1 MKFKDI
7 LKQILSLVLLLTVIL
22 PSSAIAAADTAAA
35 EGGITVVLSEDG
47 KHLDIS
53 CESPSSE
60 YYLVMTSP
68 DGTFLP
74 LQKLSEG
81 KNEIS
86 VKCENDTYLY
96 SKYSICKF
104 ENEAYTPIFDGAY
117 ITNCDILAQNRY
129 DMPKPFSKKG
139 LRVRLMSDAQ
149 QLGIA
154 HTVIDIALNE
164 MITDDASSSQMINID
179 GRSYF
184 FNSSYVNL
192 LDHKIKVLTDSNIN
206 VYAQI
211 VLSSP
216 SNTKSESAKKLYYK
230 TDVSSAKY
238 YGVNPNGE
246 KASEYYYAALK
257 FIASRYTV
265 ENGKYGFVGNYII
278 GNTVNSNR
286 YGNYAGQMALSDYV
300 SDYTKIFR
308 TAYAAIK
315 GTYSNAVL
323 YTSVNGCFNAPT
335 RDGTPDFSLD
345 YTAYD
350 FLSSFN
356 SQINKGGSIPW
367 HLCAEIDTADISKSD
382 FWNESV
388 FSSSDTP
395 YVTMKNP
402 DVLTSLINSGDF
414 ECGYTRYLTVSG
426 CAFTGGDNSKQAQ
439 KKQAAAYSLAYY
451 TAEADPL
458 INAFIYSSHV
468 DLKTDE
474 YINSG
479 LYTRR
484 EDTFQ
489 LADKTK
495 EIYEVFKYI
504 DTASSS
510 IYTADYKN
518 IIGAFYS
525 DIIDGHTSE
534 QEKRIVMSGLFK
546 SVSGRKVLHT
556 FDFSKGVS
564 GFYPSDNAYSAS
576 VRTDGEEKHLY
587 CVTYNSDLCEYRG
600 VCRMLHDIPLDGAG
614 YIKFDITPE
623 CPDGVETVDVMCR
636 LWGRD
641 ENGKSVVYEGVSQ
654 IPSEGCTTLSYYIKD
669 FVSLTKEN
677 TDGMKI
683 WIRPHSDKDG
693 GEYNMCIS
701 NVSFLSSSFSFK
713 IILTVLLVILAIGA
727 VAFAVYFFVFKRP
740 KKEPA
745 VFRGFDRRKLKK

>member
-1 MKFKDI
+1 MKFKDV

-22 PSSAIAAADTAAA
+22 PSSVIAAADTAAA

-104 ENEAYTPIFDGAY
+104 ENEAYTPISYGAY

-356 SQINKGGSIPW
+356 SQINKGGNIPW

-382 FWNESV
+382 FWNEYIPVSP
-388 FSSSDTP
+388 SYD
-395 YVTMKNP
+395 KLKIHHNE
-402 DVLTSLINSGDF
+402 DILTHDRSFD
-414 ECGYTRYLTVSG
+414 
-426 CAFTGGDNSKQAQ
+426 
-439 KKQAAAYSLAYY
+439 KKQ
-451 TAEADPL
+451 
-458 INAFIYSSHV
+458 
-468 DLKTDE
+468 
-474 YINSG
+474 
-479 LYTRR
+479 
-484 EDTFQ
+484 
-489 LADKTK
+489 
-495 EIYEVFKYI
+495 
-504 DTASSS
+504 
-510 IYTADYKN
+510 
-518 IIGAFYS
+518 
-525 DIIDGHTSE
+525 
-534 QEKRIVMSGLFK
+534 
-546 SVSGRKVLHT
+546 
-556 FDFSKGVS
+556 
-564 GFYPSDNAYSAS
+564 
-576 VRTDGEEKHLY
+576 
-587 CVTYNSDLCEYRG
+587 
-600 VCRMLHDIPLDGAG
+600 IPN
-614 YIKFDITPE
+614 TP
-623 CPDGVETVDVMCR
+623 CG
-636 LWGRD
+636 
-641 ENGKSVVYEGVSQ
+641 
-654 IPSEGCTTLSYYIKD
+654 
-669 FVSLTKEN
+669 
-677 TDGMKI
+677 
-683 WIRPHSDKDG
+683 
-693 GEYNMCIS
+693 
-701 NVSFLSSSFSFK
+701 
-713 IILTVLLVILAIGA
+713 
-727 VAFAVYFFVFKRP
+727 
-740 KKEPA
+740 
-745 VFRGFDRRKLKK
+745 

>member
-1 MKFKDI
+1 MKFKDV

-22 PSSAIAAADTAAA
+22 PSSVIAAVNTAAA

-47 KHLDIS
+47 KYLNIS
-53 CESPSSE
+53 CESLSDE
-60 YYLVMTSP
+60 HYLVMTSP
-68 DGTFLP
+68 DGASLP
-74 LQKLSEG
+74 LQKLSDG
-81 KNEIS
+81 KNEIT
-86 VKCENDTYLY
+86 VKCESDKYFY
-96 SKYSICKF
+96 SKYTVCAF
-104 ENEAYTPIFDGAY
+104 ENEIYTPISEGAY
-117 ITNCDILAQNRY
+117 ITNCDILAPNRY
-129 DMPKPFSKKG
+129 DMPEPFSKKG
-139 LRVRLMSDAQ
+139 LSVRLMSDAQ
-149 QLGIA
+149 QLGIS
-154 HTVIDIALNE
+154 HTVVDIALNE
-164 MITDDASSSQMINID
+164 MISDDSDSSHTINID
-179 GRSYF
+179 GKAYF
-184 FNSSYVNL
+184 FSSSYVNL
-192 LDHKIKVLTDSNIN
+192 LDHKIKVLTDSDVN

-211 VLSSP
+211 VLTSP
-216 SNTKSESAKKLYYK
+216 SNTNSENAKKLYYK
-230 TDVSSAKY
+230 TDMSSAKY
-238 YGVNPNGE
+238 YGVNPQGE

-265 ENGKYGFVGNYII
+265 QNGKYGFVGNYII

-300 SDYTKIFR
+300 SDYTKVFR

-315 GTYSNAVL
+315 GTYSNAVI
-323 YTSVNGCFNAPT
+323 YTSVNGCFNTPV

-356 SQINKGGSIPW
+356 AQLKRDGNIPW
-367 HLCAEIDTADISKSD
+367 SLSAELDTADISRSD
-382 FWNESV
+382 FWNENVSHSV
-388 FSSSDTP
+388 NTP
-395 YVTMKNP
+395 FITMKNT
-402 DVLTSLINSGDF
+402 DVLTSFINSGEF
-414 ECGYTRYLTVSG
+414 ECGYTRYLTISG
-426 CAFTGGDNSKQAQ
+426 CAFTGGDNGNQAQ

-451 TAEADPL
+451 TAEADPF

-474 YINSG
+474 CINSG

-484 EDTFQ
+484 EDTLQ
-489 LADKTK
+489 LADEPKK
-495 EIYEVFKYI
+495 IYDVFKYI

-510 IYTADYKN
+510 IYTAEYSS

-525 DIIDGHTSE
+525 DIIEGHTSL

-546 SVSGRKVLHT
+546 DVSGRKILHT
-556 FDFSKGVS
+556 FDFNEGVN

-576 VRTDGEEKHLY
+576 IKTDGDEKHLY

-600 VCRMLHDIPLDGAG
+600 VCRMLSDISIDGAG
-614 YIKFDITPE
+614 YVSFDITPE
-623 CPDGVETVDVMCR
+623 CPDGVELVDVMCR

-641 ENGKSVVYEGVSQ
+641 ENGKSIVYEGISQ

-683 WIRPHSDKDG
+683 WIRPHSDTDG

-713 IILTVLLVILAIGA
+713 ILFTVLGVILLVAAVGA
-727 VAFAVYFFVFKRP
+727 VGYFLIFKRTKKAPAVY
-740 KKEPA
+740 
-745 VFRGFDRRKLKK
+745 RGFDRRKLKK